1 MGGGKG
7 NGGMGG
13 GGDVRQ
19 VPGPWRMPTSWGGS
33 PSSGL
38 PGSFPAGPRM
48 SAGGGFAGMGGYP
61 GNSPWGGGPPMGPGM
76 SVGDPVGQLGA
87 PPPMSHGDPIP
98 TNQVATTDMGMPSGV
113 GLAAPWLRGGPV
125 GNGMPGM
132 SVGDPV
138 GQLGAPPPMSHGDP
152 IPTNQVA
159 TTDMGM
165 PGGEARGGLHYAMPM
180 ATGGPT
186 PWGGGGMN
194 YARPMPW
201 RGGMF

>member
-61 GNSPWGGGPPMGPGM
+61 GNSPWGGGPPMGSAM
-76 SVGDPVGQLGA
+76 Q
-87 PPPMSHGDPIP
+87 PPMQTG
-98 TNQVATTDMGMPSGV
+98 TGM
-113 GLAAPWLRGGPV
+113 
-125 GNGMPGM
+125 M
-132 SVGDPV
+132 
-138 GQLGAPPPMSHGDP
+138 PPPMSHGDP